1 MDGSSPFVPP
11 LRAPA
16 ETTIHSVGA
25 APAAGPAGRA
35 ARAVET
41 FFVRHRRR
49 LNLVHAAMFVVFAAI
64 IFGPLFT
71 PAAPPGAGAFD
82 HITPF
87 ASYVLW
93 GLWFPLVFLS
103 VIVTGRSWC
112 GILCPMG
119 AAAEW
124 GNRFGPQWRI
134 PAWMRWEGLPVVSFL
149 IITIL
154 GQTVGVRDHP
164 EAAAEVFG
172 GTMAA
177 AVIVGFLYG
186 RRRRAWCRHLC
197 PIGLLLGVFSRLGA
211 VEFQPK
217 IRLPGGE
224 TYTEHG
230 VCPTM
235 IDITRKEES
244 RHCIECFRCVN
255 PEAKGGVALRLRRP
269 GEEVERI
276 RRHHANPVE
285 VWFLFIGTGIALG
298 GFLWQ
303 ILPQWQDAR
312 QWLGEWAIERDLF
325 WLAQSGP
332 AWLMSVHPERA
343 EVFLWLD
350 FILIV
355 GAMLAVMALYAA
367 MLGAT
372 TAAAALLAGRA
383 GADATAGRRF
393 TELGYQYAPVAM
405 VSLVVGLGTALFA
418 PLQLLGFGP
427 EAVRAAK
434 GLLFA
439 ASLAWSGW
447 LGWRILAS
455 QGVAARKR
463 WLPLAPGI
471 LGSLIIAL
479 GWWPALFGL

>member
-1 MDGSSPFVPP
+1 MSGTIPQARPV
-11 LRAPA
+11 
-16 ETTIHSVGA
+16 ETSR
-25 APAAGPAGRA
+25 PAARPAA
-35 ARAVET
+35 KPQPALASVARAVEG

-49 LNLVHAAMFVVFAAI
+49 LAYVHAAMFVVFMTI

-71 PAAPPGAGAFD
+71 PEAPPGAGAFD

-124 GNRFGPQWRI
+124 GNRFGPQWSI
-134 PAWMRWEGLPVVSFL
+134 PAWLRWEGLPVVSFL

-172 GTMAA
+172 ATMGAA
-177 AVIVGFLYG
+177 ILVGFFYG

-211 VEFQPK
+211 VEFRPK
-217 IRLPGGE
+217 IKLAGGE
-224 TYTEHG
+224 SYTEHG

-235 IDITRKEES
+235 IDVTRKEES

-255 PEAKGGVALRLRRP
+255 PDAKGGVALRLRRP
-269 GEEVERI
+269 GEEVENI
-276 RRHHANPVE
+276 RHHHANPME

-303 ILPQWQDAR
+303 ILPLWQDLR
-312 QWLGEWAIERDLF
+312 QMTGEWAIERDLF
-325 WLAQSGP
+325 WLLESGP
-332 AWLMSVHPERA
+332 GWLMSVHPERR
-343 EVFLWLD
+343 EVLVWLD
-350 FILIV
+350 FFLIV
-355 GAMLAVMALYAA
+355 GAMLAVMALYTAL
-367 MLGAT
+367 LGAT
-372 TAAAALLAGRA
+372 TAAAARLAGRA
-383 GADATAGRRF
+383 GADSTFARRF

-427 EAVRAAK
+427 DVVRAAK
-434 GLLFA
+434 ALLFA
-439 ASLAWSGW
+439 ASLVWSVW
-447 LGWRILAS
+447 LGWRILGN
-455 QGVAARKR
+455 QGVPAAKR
-463 WLPLAPGI
+463 WLPLVPGV
-471 LGSLIIAL
+471 LGSAAIAF